1 MSARLSR
8 VVLLMRDVKAGAR
21 FYGEQ
26 GVGLTTRFVAEEYA
40 ELAAVPPAKFG
51 DASLKSASA
60 DHFAL
65 VLQQVEREA
74 DCSTGYSPIL
84 SFEVDDMD
92 STIQRIMMLGGRL
105 DGPIKYPIEGKIA
118 SVRSPDGHMIGLFEA
133 NLDLV

>member
-1 MSARLSR
+1 MEMS
-8 VVLLMRDVKAGAR
+8 
-21 FYGEQ
+21 
-26 GVGLTTRFVAEEYA
+26 LTE
-40 ELAAVPPAKFG
+40 
-51 DASLKSASA
+51 LKSKC
-60 DHFAL
+60 
-65 VLQQVEREA
+65 VYICKYREA